1 MKPFSEKA
9 LTEKAEKWEEK
20 AFPEQGIDPDYAYD
34 DVIEGFISGWRARE
48 EDLRALLK
56 ERMTPHKEAM
66 KYLKPDSCGYSIR
79 ANILHE
85 YEELLAKLEK
95 ASPLANAREEE
106 VGK

>member
-1 MKPFSEKA
+1 MWNKA
-9 LTEKAEKWEEK
+9 MMSKETRALLRKKLSKAELTEKALDFIEEHPNR
-20 AFPEQGIDPDYAYD
+20 ASSGI
-34 DVIEGFISGWRARE
+34 ESFESGYVQCK

-85 YEELLAKLEK
+85 YEELLASLGEK
-95 ASPLANAREEE
+95 ELKE
-106 VGK
+106 K